1 MSRTKTFTITIET
14 GNAAFDDGNEGNE
27 VARILREAADRA
39 EMGSTATPL
48 RDYNGNVVGRMTVQM
63 GEPR

>member
-27 VARILREAADRA
+27 VARILRAAADKA
-39 EMGSTATPL
+39 EAGSTATPL
-48 RDYNGNVVGRMTVQM
+48 RDYNGNVVGRMTVK
-63 GEPR
+63 EA